1 MGHHHSRRP
10 LTAVLAGLVTLVAV
24 CAGAPAAATATVAP
38 SAAEQ
43 IRAVVNP
50 WELAVAGYGRSSDQ
64 LLCSI
69 TTSTFQQR
77 IELLAKIIG
86 GHSVPCG
93 RALKLVLSTASS
105 DAHHYSLTRIRQD
118 MAAQPIRIAGNA
130 ATVTV
135 QAVAFGGT
143 GRWLLARVNS
153 RWLLSSFDG

>member
-1 MGHHHSRRP
+1 MGHQRSLHR
-10 LTAVLAGLVTLVAV
+10 LTAVLVGLVTLVAV

-43 IRAVVNP
+43 IRAVVSP
-50 WELAVAGYGRSSDQ
+50 WELAVSGYGRSSDQ
-64 LLCSI
+64 FLCSV

-77 IELLAKIIG
+77 IELSAKIIG
-86 GHSVPCG
+86 GHSLPCG
-93 RALKLVLSTASS
+93 QALKLVLSTPSP

-118 MAAQPIRIAGNA
+118 MAAQPVRIAGHA

-135 QAVAFGGT
+135 QALAFGGT
-143 GRWLLARVNS
+143 GRWLLARVNG